1 MQAMGS
7 YRSLWL
13 FALVIISLC
22 AILTQNTAF
31 VKRYYNVYKN
41 NCKKIIRVIICI
53 ENKILGVVKMTRVA
67 NLLIQEA
74 VEEAVK
80 ETENK
85 KAVEIA
91 ISLLD
96 VLNVETIAAKTKL
109 TVEKVNE
116 LKEEYLKNK
125 S

>member
-1 MQAMGS
+1 
-7 YRSLWL
+7 
-13 FALVIISLC
+13 
-22 AILTQNTAF
+22 
-31 VKRYYNVYKN
+31 
-41 NCKKIIRVIICI
+41 
-53 ENKILGVVKMTRVA
+53 MTRVA

-74 VEEAVK
+74 VKEAVK

-109 TVEKVNE
+109 PIAKVNE
-116 LKEEYLKNK
+116 LKKEYLKNK